1 MNTYKTSKIYSILTK
16 DLENAMLSHCYILH
30 GQNEDVLLQLSK
42 NVAKHVLCG
51 ANVVPCNI
59 CAICNNIENEIY
71 SDVAMYPKNSKTINT
86 ENANQIVLDS
96 YVRPLESSHKFF
108 ILNNF
113 DNATVAAQNKLLKTI
128 EEPSKNVI
136 FIINTTNIFGVL
148 DTIKSRSKIV
158 YEMNE
163 TDEFNT
169 LRQENLQELALDAM
183 YNMKR
188 SSEVLKTAFNI
199 IDKEKDLEKFV
210 ETVQSFVLDIV
221 KIKSGI
227 NQNQITNINKTYAL
241 QELADELSSAG
252 LNGIMNSSHQLISE
266 IRANTN
272 KSLALETFLL
282 KILEIKYKCK
292 IGAL

>member
-1 MNTYKTSKIYSILTK
+1 MNTYTNSKIYSILTK
-16 DLENAMLSHCYILH
+16 DLQNAMLSHCYILH
-30 GQNEDVLLQLSK
+30 GQNEDELISLSK
-42 NVAKHVLCG
+42 NVAKHVLC
-51 ANVVPCNI
+51 NNINKPCNK
-59 CAICNNIENEIY
+59 CAVCNNIENEIY
-71 SDVAMYPKNSKTINT
+71 SDVAMYPKNTKTINT

-113 DNATVAAQNKLLKTI
+113 DNATIAAQNKLLKTI

-136 FIINTTNIFGVL
+136 FVINTTNIFGVL

-163 TDEFNT
+163 TEEFNT

-183 YNMKR
+183 YNMQR

-199 IDKEKDLEKFV
+199 IETEKELEKFA
-210 ETVQSFVLDIV
+210 ESLQSFVLDVV
-221 KIKSGI
+221 KIKNGLS
-227 NQNQITNINKTYAL
+227 QSAITNVNKFYAI
-241 QELADELSSAG
+241 QELADELSFAG
-252 LNGIMNSSHQLISE
+252 LYEIIENSHQFVNEL
-266 IRANTN
+266 RANTN

-282 KILEIKYKCK
+282 KILEVKYKCK
-292 IGAL
+292 INAL